1 MIVLIR
7 HGEATHHTE
16 NLTGGWTDSLLTAK
30 GESQLSVLADR
41 LRYDFAKRNTPA
53 IYTSDLRRAARSAE
67 IIGQAL
73 GVKKINKAVFLR
85 EKNNGKAANIS
96 EEQAKHFFRLPPSE
110 QALDHANYEGG
121 ETRRTF
127 YNRVVAGMKQLSL
140 ESRDIILVAHKGS
153 IQNIIFWWLGFTID
167 EVVKKNFSVDIRP
180 ASVTVLGI
188 NKWHEHAIFL
198 LNDTSYAKAAA
209 EGFGFSEFKK

>member
-30 GESQLSVLADR
+30 GEGQLSILADR
-41 LRYDFAKRNTPA
+41 LRHDFAQRNTPA

-67 IIGQAL
+67 IVGQAL
-73 GVKKINKAVFLR
+73 GVKKINKTVFLR

-96 EEQAKHFFRLPPSE
+96 EENAKRFFRLPPSE

-121 ETRRTF
+121 ETRREF
-127 YNRVVAGMKQLSL
+127 YNRVVAGMEQLSL
-140 ESRDIILVAHKGS
+140 ESRDVILVAHKGS
-153 IQNIIFWWLGFTID
+153 IQNIIFWWLGFSID
-167 EVVKKNFSVDIRP
+167 EVVEKNFSVDIRP